1 METDRSRDPLAATT
15 APAPRGQVPPL
26 HELPRVGSTQDEAA
40 ARRAAG
46 EEAPLAVLAAEQTAG
61 RGRLGRPFSSP
72 PEGSLALTLAWR
84 TPLPPSARSW
94 LPLAV
99 GVAAVAALRTVTGA
113 TGMTGVGLKWP
124 NDLVTAEG
132 RKLGGILAEARGA
145 DTVLL
150 GIGVN
155 LLGPVR
161 GPDGE
166 PVPGA
171 AWLHGPDGLLP
182 GPSPTGAG
190 TAALRRGLAEELLAG
205 LTGELAALEAEG
217 GRARADGLR
226 DRYTMTCLTVGRPV
240 RVHPLGATGAEDPSA
255 WDGLARGV
263 DEAGRLLVEDSRGH
277 RHAVDV
283 GDVRH
288 LRSPEAARDGS

>member
-15 APAPRGQVPPL
+15 TPAPRGPVPPL
-26 HELPRVGSTQDEAA
+26 RELPRVGSTQDEAA
-40 ARRAAG
+40 ARLSG
-46 EEAPLAVLAAEQTAG
+46 GVGAPFAVLAAEQTAG

-72 PEGSLALTLAWR
+72 AEGSLALTLAWR
-84 TPLPPSARSW
+84 TPLPPTARSW
-94 LPLAV
+94 FPFAV
-99 GVAAVAALRTVTGA
+99 GVAAVDAVRSVTGA
-113 TGMTGVGLKWP
+113 TGVGLKWP

-145 DTVLL
+145 DAVLL
-150 GIGVN
+150 GIGLN

-161 GPDGE
+161 GPDGA
-166 PVPGA
+166 PVPVA
-171 AWLHGPDGLLP
+171 TWLYGPDGLLP
-182 GPSPTGAG
+182 GPSPTGAA
-190 TAALRRGLAEELLAG
+190 TAALRRALAEEMLTG
-205 LTGELAALEAEG
+205 LTGELTALEADG
-217 GRARADGLR
+217 GRARASGLR

-263 DEAGRLLVEDSRGH
+263 DEAGRLLVEDTRGH

-288 LRSPEAARDGS
+288 LRSPEAARNGS